1 MKYFLTFV
9 IFLTALGLQAQ
20 LNDNFTDGNFSANPA
35 WIGDD
40 SVYTVVDVA
49 GDMHLR
55 SNKLQTNSSF
65 YLATPS
71 AQASNAQWELFT
83 NLTFNTSSANYV
95 DIYLMADQSN
105 LLGGT
110 LNGYFVRIGGT
121 TDEISLYR
129 KVAGTAVKIIDGTD
143 GVTNVS
149 NNTLKI
155 KVIRTSANDWT
166 LSRDITGT
174 GTSYFTEGTINDATI
189 ATSSFFGISVTQSTA
204 SFFQKHFFDDIY
216 VGPIILDVTPPVL
229 ISAIAISAT
238 QVDVLFDENVDQTS
252 AETIANYDIQPFVTI
267 ASAQRDATN
276 LSLVHLTL
284 TNPLT
289 NGSSYQL
296 FAQNIEDIAL
306 NAAGI
311 QSTNFSY
318 LVAETPVKGDVILNE
333 FVCDESPAVGLP
345 AVEYVEIYNKST
357 KYFNIQNWK
366 LGDAAS
372 DGTIQSAWLYPG
384 EHKILCSTANVDTF
398 TMTTAVAVTSFPS
411 LNNAGDDIVL
421 KTNSGLELDRISY
434 TDAWYQDPTK
444 ADGGYSIE
452 RINPNDPCSAADNW
466 KASNDVI
473 GGTPGAQNSVHDITA
488 DTQNPFI
495 TELIALS
502 PNLVT
507 INFSEGMDSTLLAN
521 ALVSVNPSL
530 TLSNTYIL
538 DPFPTTVTFEFNE
551 NLVGSQTYAILL
563 QNVGDCWLNT
573 TDLNGTFVLPENP
586 VKGDIV
592 INEILFDPY
601 TGGYDWIELLN
612 TSNKTIDLKDWQFAN
627 YDNDT
632 IDNNKVIS
640 NHYILSPGEYV
651 VLGKDSNFVKMNYPA
666 TIPGTFY
673 QMDLPS
679 MNVDSST
686 VFLIRNFQVMDK
698 VSYTS
703 DWHFSLLDVTDGV
716 SLERIDPAG
725 VSDNASN
732 WHSAAEAIGFATP
745 GGKNSQYYPAVSN
758 GNFSFTSET
767 VSPDNDGF
775 EDVLLISYEMT
786 EPGLLGKFTIYDD
799 RGRLIKS
806 LFSNELLATSGTFS
820 WDGVTDKDVKASIG
834 TYVAVF
840 EAFSLDGETQFS
852 KTKAFVVAG
861 KL

>member
-1 MKYFLTFV
+1 MKYFLTIV
-9 IFLTALGLQAQ
+9 IFLIAQALQAQ
-20 LNDNFTDGNFSANPA
+20 VNDNFTDGNFSANPA

-55 SNKLQTNSSF
+55 SNKVQTNSSF

-71 AQASNAQWELFT
+71 TQASNAQWELYT
-83 NLTFNTSSANYV
+83 NLVFNTSSANYV
-95 DIYLMADQSN
+95 DIYLMADQAN
-105 LLGGT
+105 LLSGT

-121 TDEISLYR
+121 TDEISLFR

-143 GVTNVS
+143 GVTNVT

-189 ATSSFFGISVTQSTA
+189 AASSFFGLAITQSTA
-204 SFFQKHFFDDIY
+204 SFFQKHFIDDIY
-216 VGPIILDVTPPVL
+216 LGPIILDLTPPVL
-229 ISAIAISAT
+229 LSASPISAT
-238 QVDVLFDENVDQTS
+238 QVDVLFDENLDQTS
-252 AETIANYDIQPFVTI
+252 AETVANYDIQPFVSV
-267 ASAQRDATN
+267 ASASRDVTN

-284 TNPLT
+284 SSPMT
-289 NGSSYQL
+289 NGSSHQL
-296 FAQNIEDIAL
+296 FAQNVEDIAL

-318 LVAETPVKGDVILNE
+318 LIADTPEVGDVIINE
-333 FVCDESPAVGLP
+333 FMCDESPSVGLP
-345 AVEYVEIYNKST
+345 LVEYVEIYNKSS
-357 KYFNIQNWK
+357 KYFYLQDWK

-372 DGTIQSAWLYPG
+372 DGTVQNGWLYPG
-384 EHKILCSTANVDTF
+384 QQIILCSTANLDSF
-398 TMTTAVAVTSFPS
+398 PMMTAVAVTSFPS

-421 KTNSGLELDRISY
+421 KTDTGIELDRISY
-434 TDAWYQDPTK
+434 TDDWYQDPTK
-444 ADGGYSIE
+444 DGGGYSIE
-452 RINPNDPCSAADNW
+452 LINPNDPCSAADNW
-466 KASNDVI
+466 TASNGPL
-473 GGTPGAQNSVHDITA
+473 GGSPGAINSLYDITA
-488 DTQNPFI
+488 DTQTPFI

-502 PNLVT
+502 PNLLT
-507 INFSEGMDSTLLAN
+507 INFSEGMDSTLLAD
-521 ALVSVNPSL
+521 ALVAVNPTL

-551 NLVGSQTYAILL
+551 NLVGSQTYAISM

-573 TDLNGTFVLPENP
+573 SDLNGTFVLPENP
-586 VKGDIV
+586 VKGDII
-592 INEILFDPY
+592 INEILFDPF

-612 TSNKTIDLKDWQFAN
+612 TSIKTIDLKDWQVAN
-627 YDNDT
+627 FDNDT

-640 NHYILSPGEYV
+640 NHYILSPGEYA
-651 VLGKDSNFVKMNYPA
+651 VLGKDSSFVKMNYPA
-666 TIPGTFY
+666 TIPGTFV

-686 VFLIRNFQVMDK
+686 VYLIWNFQVMEK

-703 DWHFSLLDVTDGV
+703 DWHFALLDVTDGV

-725 VSDNASN
+725 TADNESN

-745 GGKNSQYYPAVSN
+745 GGNNSQYYPALSN
-758 GNFSFTSET
+758 GNFNFTSEII
-767 VSPDNDGF
+767 SPDNDGY
-775 EDVLLISYEMT
+775 EDVLLISYEMN
-786 EPGLLGKFTIYDD
+786 EPGLLGKFIIYDD

-806 LFSNELLATSGTFS
+806 LFTNELLATSGTFS
-820 WDGVTDKDVKASIG
+820 WDGLTDKDVKASIG

-840 EAFSLDGETQFS
+840 EAFSLDGETAFS